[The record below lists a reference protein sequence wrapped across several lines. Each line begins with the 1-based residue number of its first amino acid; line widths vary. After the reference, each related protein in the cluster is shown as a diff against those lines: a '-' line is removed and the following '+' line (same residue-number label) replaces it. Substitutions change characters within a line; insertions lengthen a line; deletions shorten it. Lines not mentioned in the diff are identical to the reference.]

1 MAIKVKNATLQ
12 IRLSHDL
19 LSRFQE
25 VCQANETTVSEHV
38 RRWVVAQVQDH
49 EGAREKAGFGR
60 GLYAPQEP
68 PNATPAPP
76 PAPAPRAPKPSE
88 AFYDD
93 EPMTISGRE
102 VGGLKRKERRELEKQ
117 ARKK

>member
-12 IRLSHDL
+12 LRLSGDL

-38 RRWVVAQVQDH
+38 RRWIVAEVQAH
-49 EGAREKAGFGR
+49 EGARERAGFGR
-60 GLYAPQEP
+60 GPHAPQDA

-76 PAPAPRAPKPSE
+76 PAPRASKPPE
-88 AFYDD
+88 DFYGD
-93 EPMTISGRE
+93 EPVTISGRE